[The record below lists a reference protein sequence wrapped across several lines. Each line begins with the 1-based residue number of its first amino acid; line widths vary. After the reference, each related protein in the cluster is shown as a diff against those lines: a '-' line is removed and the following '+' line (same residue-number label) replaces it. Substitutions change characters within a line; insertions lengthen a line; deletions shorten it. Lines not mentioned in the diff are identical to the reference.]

1 MRKLLIFGCGAM
13 ARVAHYYFSRS
24 DKFLVEGFLVD
35 TKWFI
40 DGQSY
45 LGLPVFDFDNLD
57 HSSTSLK
64 YEIFVALG
72 PRRNNEERELK
83 CDLFRQLGYVL
94 ASYVSPFSSVDCDI
108 GDNCFIAS
116 GAVINPF
123 VKIGNNCFI
132 FENSIVCSDAEV
144 GDNCYLSPGSYVGS
158 FANIQPNCIL
168 GANSTVMTQVTVFR
182 GTLVG
187 ATALINRNTIP
198 NGVYAVRPAEFYGA
212 ISHKI
217 DISNFMNKK
226 S

>member
-13 ARVAHYYFSRS
+13 ARVAHYYFSKS
-24 DKFLVEGFLVD
+24 NDYSVEGFIVD
-35 TKWFI
+35 PEWFI
-40 DGQSY
+40 EGQIY
-45 LGLPVFDFDNLD
+45 LGSPVFNFNNLD
-57 HSSTSLK
+57 HGTASHD

-72 PRRNNEERELK
+72 PSGNNGDRQRK
-83 CDLFRQLGYVL
+83 CDLFRELGYVL
-94 ASYVSPFSSVDCDI
+94 ASYISPFANLDSNV

-123 VKIGNNCFI
+123 VQIGNNCFI
-132 FENSIVCSDAEV
+132 FENAIVCSDAEV
-144 GDNCYLSPGSYVGS
+144 GSNCYLSPGAYVGS
-158 FANIQPNCIL
+158 FAKVDSNCVL
-168 GANSTVMTQVTVFR
+168 GANSTVMTRVKVSS

-187 ATALINRNTIP
+187 ANALVNRNTVS
-198 NGVYAVRPAEFYGA
+198 NGVYAIRPAEFYGD